1 MSLLKENKMIDILI
15 NISKIGIKSIFTAK
29 KYDTEILDEDLRRIL
44 FIRNYLEESLL
55 FVKKT
60 YKEVDTEVYFS
71 ELKKYALELFV
82 KQCKEAIPDE
92 ERNSEDFNFENH
104 KEENVEFFNYIYDNL
119 EYPE

>member
-1 MSLLKENKMIDILI
+1 MIDILI
-15 NISKIGIKSIFTAK
+15 NISKIGIRSIFTAK

-60 YKEVDTEVYFS
+60 YKEVDAKVYFS

-82 KQCKEAIPDE
+82 KQCIEAIPDE
-92 ERNSEDFNFENH
+92 ERNSEDFDFENH
-104 KEENVEFFNYIYDNL
+104 KKEDVEFFNYIYDNL
-119 EYPE
+119 KYPE